1 MASPR
6 FWLGRLRQKHEKLR
20 GADGGGESGA
30 DSPASARHDCES
42 EGTGHTIVPGL
53 CTNEF
58 PGVPLHHPLAPSG
71 VSRTA
76 LFCRRLNLALE
87 IFEAPDRPVFVEEL
101 KINNLC
107 IFADLVTLNKTFSKP

>member
-1 MASPR
+1 
-6 FWLGRLRQKHEKLR
+6 
-20 GADGGGESGA
+20 
-30 DSPASARHDCES
+30 
-42 EGTGHTIVPGL
+42 
-53 CTNEF
+53 
-58 PGVPLHHPLAPSG
+58 